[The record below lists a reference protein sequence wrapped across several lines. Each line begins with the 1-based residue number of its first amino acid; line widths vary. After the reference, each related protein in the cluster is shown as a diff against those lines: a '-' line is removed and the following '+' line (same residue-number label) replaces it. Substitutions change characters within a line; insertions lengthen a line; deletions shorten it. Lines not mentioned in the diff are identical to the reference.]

1 MAIESTG
8 ARTAESSSVDRVR
21 SLPEFAGV
29 VAFAFALYALM
40 TVMQDGLSE
49 GGLFGFSEWLERAPG
64 DPWWRFLW
72 FVGDTT
78 EAPFYKSLL
87 GGVGLLAGALVADRL
102 DRRGSRLR
110 GFPIAYGTGLFLWI
124 LLAAL
129 LGLALSVAL
138 FGRQLGEG
146 YAPTFVPFVSVPAA
160 VVLVYGRGLRVALT
174 GAVLGALF
182 TFPVSWL
189 LIQGVL
195 NPAGLPAVIGN
206 VTGMWVGGIIVFEI
220 CRHLPWMD
228 LAQDAPAEE
237 APTAPEPPA
246 QPLDARRG
254 WFSRRVLAD
263 FSEAQFYGNELASAG
278 LLLGTLL
285 SWILNPLHPA
295 YGSGL
300 LPAILLSQV
309 VASAVGV
316 LLYQHAWRE
325 YGWYPTF
332 VPVVSIAPATVL
344 IFGGTMQSILAGA
357 ILGAVAGPPVAQFI
371 IRTLPNHWQPYIG
384 NTFSMALCT
393 AVIVPMLDYLP
404 GFDPVTAS

>member
-1 MAIESTG
+1 MAVESAG
-8 ARTAESSSVDRVR
+8 AGSTLREQAVDRRR
-21 SLPEFAGV
+21 SLPEFALVLALG
-29 VAFAFALYALM
+29 FGLYA
-40 TVMQDGLSE
+40 VMLALEDGL
-49 GGLFGFSEWLERAPG
+49 GQTGLFGFEEWLEKAPG
-64 DPWWRFLW
+64 DAWWRVLW
-72 FVGDTT
+72 GVGDIT
-78 EAPFYKSLL
+78 EAQFYKSLP
-87 GGVGLLAGALVADRL
+87 GAVGLIAGAVIADRL
-102 DRRGSRLR
+102 DRRRSRLR

-124 LLAAL
+124 LVAATV
-129 LGLALSVAL
+129 GLVISVAL

-189 LIQGVL
+189 VIQGIL

-220 CRHLPWMD
+220 CRQLPWMA
-228 LAQDAPAEE
+228 LPQDKAVEE
-237 APTAPEPPA
+237 TPTAPEPPA
-246 QPLDARRG
+246 EPLDARRG
-254 WFSRRVLAD
+254 WFGRRVLAD

-278 LLLGTLL
+278 LILGTLL
-285 SWILNPLHPA
+285 SWVLNPMHPA

-309 VASAVGV
+309 IASAVGI
-316 LLYQHAWRE
+316 LLYQHGWRE
-325 YGWYPTF
+325 HGWYPTF
-332 VPVVSIAPATVL
+332 VPVVSVAPATVL

-357 ILGAVAGPPVAQFI
+357 LLGAAAGAPVAQFI

-384 NTFSMALCT
+384 NTFAMALCT
-393 AVIVPMLDYLP
+393 VVIVPMLNYMP
-404 GFDPVTAS
+404 GFDPVI